1 MERENRHTSKRREGL
16 TKGELQSFW
25 WSTMS
30 DSLARYLEEDS
41 SDANIN
47 LLLEEVRQLF
57 DAQSV
62 HICELDAT
70 PSCLTCTFASKINK
84 VNHPTPLGCRCDY
97 PKLVNRLRKG
107 DVVEIDVRQKG
118 ESRDLDETLYAH
130 LSDHGISRM
139 LAFPLRLHHRLLGFV
154 GVDLS
159 DSLSPEDSMLLASEE
174 NLQGMKTLV
183 RLLSVC
189 IELRR
194 KEREAE
200 RRRSD
205 LETLFSYMPLGYLH
219 LQIMRDAEGKV
230 VDFYV
235 ADANHRLA
243 ELTGTPLD
251 SFLHHHGS
259 AFNVSMQRTISFIND
274 LQDDGCYRTFSH
286 TFPVSQRLCQA
297 VFYSTSPDKVV
308 GLFLDMTEF
317 VRTRNALDR
326 SEVLFK
332 QIFDNISAGVEIY
345 DTDGRLIDINP
356 KDMEIFGVKD
366 KTNVMGL
373 SLFENPNIPEQVL
386 QQIRQQD
393 IVDFFTDYSFKN
405 LEGYYDSTREQSIN
419 LHTRMSK
426 MYNSSCNHCGYMLIS
441 MDNTEQ
447 VDALKRVNDFE
458 HFFLLISDYAKVG
471 YAKYNLLNMEG
482 YAIQQWFR
490 NLGEEGILPLNQVAG
505 IYPKMH
511 PEDRDLIHQFLE
523 LVKKGEASSFSK
535 EVRIERPGSKGEWNW
550 VHAHVVVNS
559 YQPEKGVIE
568 IICVNYDITPLKET
582 ERKLIEA
589 KEHAEEADRLKS
601 AFLANMSH
609 EIRTPLNAI
618 VGFSSLMSE
627 ATDKEEM
634 KQFQNII
641 EENTNLLLQLISDVL
656 DISKIEAGTLEF
668 YPQQVDMDG
677 LCQDVVNSL
686 ADKTKPGVKLIF
698 ESAGKGC
705 QLVSDPNRI
714 RQVLNNFIGNAIKFT
729 SVGSIRLG
737 YTKPDENHLRCYVSD
752 TGMGIDKEH
761 QEIIFERFVKVNSF
775 IQGTGLGLPICKN
788 IIEQLGGE
796 VGVESEMEK
805 GSTFWF
811 TLPIA
816 NVK

>member
-1 MERENRHTSKRREGL
+1 MEQENRQTSKRRNGLAEG
-16 TKGELQSFW
+16 GLQSFW

-30 DSLARYLEEDS
+30 DSLARYLEEDTP
-41 SDANIN
+41 DENIN

-62 HICELDAT
+62 HICEVDAA
-70 PSCLTCTFASKINK
+70 PSCLSCTFASCINK
-84 VNHPTPLGCRCDY
+84 VNHPTPSGCRCDY
-97 PKLVNRLRKG
+97 PKLVSRLRKG
-107 DVVEIDVRQKG
+107 DVVDIDLHQEV

-130 LSDHGISRM
+130 LADHGISRM
-139 LAFPLRLHHRLLGFV
+139 LAFPLRLRHRLLGFV

-159 DSLSPEDSMLLASEE
+159 DTQSPEDNHLLASEE

-189 IELRR
+189 IELHR

-200 RRRSD
+200 RRRSELD
-205 LETLFSYMPLGYLH
+205 TLFSYMPLGYLH
-219 LQIMRDAEGKV
+219 LQILRNTQGEV
-230 VDFYV
+230 VDYYV
-235 ADANHRLA
+235 VDANSRLA
-243 ELTGTPLD
+243 ELTGTPLAT
-251 SFLHHHGS
+251 FLHRRGS
-259 AFNVSMQRTISFIND
+259 ECNVPIQQVISVIND
-274 LQDDGCYRTFSH
+274 VQDDGCYRTFSY
-286 TFPVSQRLCQA
+286 TFPISKRLSQA
-297 VFYSTSPDKVV
+297 VFYSTSLENVV

-332 QIFDNISAGVEIY
+332 QIFDNIAAGVELY
-345 DTDGRLIDINP
+345 DPEGRLVDLNP
-356 KDMEIFGVKD
+356 KDMEIFGVTD
-366 KTNVMGL
+366 KANVKGI
-373 SLFENPNIPEQVL
+373 SLFENPNIPESVR
-386 QQIRQQD
+386 QQIREQD
-393 IVDFFTDYSFKN
+393 VVDFFTDYSFKN
-405 LEGYYDSTREQSIN
+405 VEGYYDSTRKHSIN

-426 MYNSSCNHCGYMLIS
+426 MYDSRHNLRGYMLIS

-482 YAIQQWFR
+482 YAIQQWYR
-490 NLGEEGILPLNQVAG
+490 NLGEEGLQPLNQVAG

-511 PEDRDLIHQFLE
+511 PEDRDLILQFLG
-523 LVKKGEASSFSK
+523 LVKRGEASSFSK
-535 EVRIERPGSKGEWNW
+535 EVRIERPGCHGQWNW
-550 VHAHVVVNS
+550 VHVHVVVNS
-559 YQPEKGVIE
+559 YLPERGVIE
-568 IICVNYDITPLKET
+568 IICVNYDITELKET
-582 ERKLIEA
+582 EQKLIEA

-627 ATDKEEM
+627 ATSKEEM

-668 YPQQVDMDG
+668 FHQQVDMEG

-698 ESAGKGC
+698 ESTGKEC

-729 SVGSIRLG
+729 SSGSIRVG
-737 YTKPDENHLRCYVSD
+737 YTMPDDTRLRCYVAD
-752 TGMGIDKEH
+752 TGIGIDKEH
-761 QEIIFERFVKVNSF
+761 QESIFDRFVKVNSF

-796 VGVESEMEK
+796 VSVESELGK
-805 GSTFWF
+805 GATFWF
-811 TLPIA
+811 TLPID
-816 NVK
+816 NIK